1 MAVNAVRNVVPGVF
15 TSREQA
21 EAAINELRTLG
32 FDTDDLC
39 VPVTDP
45 AHHRIID
52 KSQVEALKGLAIGA
66 AIGAPL
72 GALLGIGLLLIT
84 VPSLMA
90 TGIGGVFVAIY
101 LGGGFGGYLGS
112 ILGLGTEIGRIVRI
126 ERRYAIP
133 RNSLSERRRLIACR
147 RRSCKNKANRYTRS
161 RAVLHWTSTIV
172 CYTHTRC
179 SFVRLITFKVERFHK
194 VWRGL

>member
-1 MAVNAVRNVVPGVF
+1 MAINAVRNVVPGVF

-21 EAAINELRTLG
+21 EAAISELRTLG

-45 AHHRIID
+45 PHHRVID

-72 GALLGIGLLLIT
+72 GALLGIGLLLII

-90 TGIGGVFVAIY
+90 TGIGGVFVAVY

-112 ILGLGTEIGRIVRI
+112 ILGLGAEIERIARI

-133 RNSLSERRRLIACR
+133 LTGADTLVVVLAGRQ
-147 RRSCKNKANRYTRS
+147 ANVVRQIMDRYG
-161 RAVLHWTSTIV
+161 A
-172 CYTHTRC
+172 
-179 SFVRLITFKVERFHK
+179 
-194 VWRGL
+194 RGVMPAAA

>member
-1 MAVNAVRNVVPGVF
+1 MAINVASNVVPGIF

-21 EAAINELRTLG
+21 EAVINELRTLG

-112 ILGLGTEIGRIVRI
+112 ILGLGAEIGRIARI

-133 RNSLSERRRLIACR
+133 LTGADTLVVVLAGRKVNVVRQIMDRYGA
-147 RRSCKNKANRYTRS
+147 RSVMPA
-161 RAVLHWTSTIV
+161 A
-172 CYTHTRC
+172 
-179 SFVRLITFKVERFHK
+179 
-194 VWRGL
+194 